1 VKATR
6 QQARRFALALAG
18 SLKRVDLS
26 AAFAARVLCLLLVV
40 AGAFGA
46 QRAEAHATSTSYL
59 VAQDNGRGE
68 INVTWDVAV
77 ADVHWAL
84 GLDADGDG
92 NITWREIEARR
103 DDIAALA
110 QSHLT
115 IARGATRATD
125 ARGSDD
131 VRGSTDGASTAARAS
146 ANARGSTS
154 CPTQLTD
161 LSITTH
167 AGEPHLSLA
176 FLATCGHT
184 AAVARNQ
191 EIRAATLPAAT
202 ASADNGER
210 NDSPATHAFAAPAD
224 TAALAAPSA
233 RARVTPA
240 VDRAVDTQSPHA
252 PIARAAAASGIPS
265 LQSAAARALQEPH
278 ATAASPASA
287 KARATDAPLSITA
300 NLFFDKDAT
309 QRTLLDITTPGGQF
323 TSILSPATPTWSEPK
338 APSALHTFTTFTAQG
353 LWHVWIG
360 YDHLAFLLLLILPG
374 VLRPQPAA
382 DLLRIITAFTVAH
395 SITLALAT
403 TGTVHIPVRP
413 IEVAIALSIIIAA
426 LLNLFPKAAKARL
439 GLAFGFGLIHGFGFA
454 NALAELG
461 THGTRLIPTLAGFN
475 VGVELAQISLVA
487 LVLPFLL
494 RARNSMFYAWRFMPA
509 ASLAAALA
517 GAAWVAA
524 RVG

>member
-1 VKATR
+1 MKATR
-6 QQARRFALALAG
+6 QQGRRFVRALAG
-18 SLKRVDLS
+18 SLKRVDLG
-26 AAFAARVLCLLLVV
+26 APFAARVLCLLLAV

-59 VAQDNGRGE
+59 VAQDDGRRE
-68 INVTWDVAV
+68 VNVTWDVAV

-103 DDIAALA
+103 ADIAALA

-115 IARGATRATD
+115 IARG
-125 ARGSDD
+125 S
-131 VRGSTDGASTAARAS
+131 AS
-146 ANARGSTS
+146 
-154 CPTQLTD
+154 CFTQLTD
-161 LSITTH
+161 LFITTH

-176 FLATCGHT
+176 FHADC
-184 AAVARNQ
+184 
-191 EIRAATLPAAT
+191 
-202 ASADNGER
+202 AS
-210 NDSPATHAFAAPAD
+210 
-224 TAALAAPSA
+224 
-233 RARVTPA
+233 
-240 VDRAVDTQSPHA
+240 
-252 PIARAAAASGIPS
+252 SGV
-265 LQSAAARALQEPH
+265 
-278 ATAASPASA
+278 
-287 KARATDAPLSITA
+287 LSITA

-323 TSILSPATPTWSEPK
+323 TSILSPANPTWSEPK

-374 VLRPQPAA
+374 VLRKQPAT

-395 SITLALAT
+395 SITLALAA

-413 IEVAIALSIIIAA
+413 IEIAIALSIIVAG
-426 LLNLFPKAAKARL
+426 LLNLVPEAAKARL

-461 THGTRLIPTLAGFN
+461 THGARLIPTLAGFN
-475 VGVELAQISLVA
+475 VGVELAQISLVV

>member
-1 VKATR
+1 MKSLETVR
-6 QQARRFALALAG
+6 LALLVLMG
-18 SLKRVDLS
+18 LFGS
-26 AAFAARVLCLLLVV
+26 AA
-40 AGAFGA
+40 
-46 QRAEAHATSTSYL
+46 AESHATSTSYL
-59 VAQDNGRGE
+59 VAQDGARGDVS
-68 INVTWDVAV
+68 ITWDVAV

-92 NITWREIEARR
+92 NITWREIEGRR

-115 IARGATRATD
+115 VG
-125 ARGSDD
+125 RGSS
-131 VRGSTDGASTAARAS
+131 R
-146 ANARGSTS
+146 

-161 LSITTH
+161 LLVTAH

-176 FLATCGHT
+176 FPAHCADSGH
-184 AAVARNQ
+184 
-191 EIRAATLPAAT
+191 
-202 ASADNGER
+202 
-210 NDSPATHAFAAPAD
+210 
-224 TAALAAPSA
+224 
-233 RARVTPA
+233 
-240 VDRAVDTQSPHA
+240 
-252 PIARAAAASGIPS
+252 
-265 LQSAAARALQEPH
+265 
-278 ATAASPASA
+278 
-287 KARATDAPLSITA
+287 LSITA

-309 QRTLLDITTPGGQF
+309 QRTLIDVSTTNGQF
-323 TSILSPATPTWSEPK
+323 TSILSPAEPTWSEPK

-374 VLRPQPAA
+374 VLRTQPVG

-395 SITLALAT
+395 SITLALAA

-413 IEVAIALSIIIAA
+413 IEIAIALSIIVAA
-426 LLNLFPKAAKARL
+426 LLNLFPKAAQARL

-461 THGTRLIPTLAGFN
+461 THGARLIPTLAGFN

-487 LVLPFLL
+487 LVLPVLL

-509 ASLAAALA
+509 ASLAAGLA